1 MKIANRA
8 FAPSMFVCGLCVA
21 TTLAI
26 VGGTASQARAEQAK
40 VEPAKTDQGADDQF
54 KGPSFR
60 KGLWHFVR
68 TIAHRRT
75 KQPLLE
81 REMTACV
88 DPTQAMRATFAS
100 PSVGSCVSARPER
113 IKNKYVFA
121 NRCDYMGPVSTVITV
136 DSEES
141 YTERN
146 EVEVGAM
153 PRVELVVAKRVGD
166 CQDATPAA
174 RTPSPLSH

>member
-8 FAPSMFVCGLCVA
+8 FAPSKAVCGLCVV
-21 TTLAI
+21 TAI
-26 VGGTASQARAEQAK
+26 AITGVIPSQARAEQAK
-40 VEPAKTDQGADDQF
+40 VEQARAEHGADDQF

-75 KQPLLE
+75 KQRLME

-88 DPTQAMRATFAS
+88 DPTQAMKATFAS
-100 PSVGSCVSARPER
+100 PSVGSCVSARPEKINNR
-113 IKNKYVFA
+113 YVFA

-136 DSEES
+136 DNDES
-141 YTERN
+141 YTEQN
-146 EVEVGAM
+146 EIEVGTM
-153 PRVELVVAKRVGD
+153 PRVELVVAKRIGD
-166 CQDATPAA
+166 CQDAA
-174 RTPSPLSH
+174 RSAHGPSALSH

>member
-8 FAPSMFVCGLCVA
+8 FAPSMFVCGLFVA
-21 TTLAI
+21 ATLAI
-26 VGGTASQARAEQAK
+26 IGFTPSQARAGQAK
-40 VEPAKTDQGADDQF
+40 VEQSRAEQGADDQF

-75 KQPLLE
+75 KQRLLE
-81 REMTACV
+81 RETTACV

-100 PSVGSCVSARPER
+100 PSVGSCVSARPEKINNR
-113 IKNKYVFA
+113 YVFA

-141 YTERN
+141 YTEQN
-146 EVEVGAM
+146 EVAVGAM
-153 PRVELVVAKRVGD
+153 PRVELVVAKRIGD
-166 CQDATPAA
+166 CQDAAQSA
-174 RTPSPLSH
+174 HGPSALSH